1 MKAIHFGAG
10 NIGRGFIGEILYHNQ
25 FSITFVDVNQTIIN
39 ELKTRGSYEIGL
51 ADESQERIK
60 IDRVTG
66 LNNQEEPQAVIEQIV
81 EADLVTT
88 AIGPNILPFIA
99 ELVAD
104 GINEREKRGIVRPL
118 DVIACENM
126 ISGSSFFKSEIEKYV
141 INKDYLEQ
149 FIGFPDAAVDR
160 IVPEQHHENPLFVE
174 VEPFS
179 EWVINKEQVKNKAI
193 ELEGVLYVENLQPYI
208 ERKLFSVNTGH
219 ATVAYTGAL
228 LGYQTIDEAMK
239 DALVLAQLKSV
250 LSETGELLIRKWGF
264 NREEHNLY
272 IEKIIT
278 RFKNPYISDGISRVA
293 RTPIRKLG
301 YDERFI
307 RPIREAN
314 ELGIE
319 VNHLIAMVGM
329 IFNYYDEQDTE
340 SHKLADKLAKENVN
354 QVIKEVT
361 GIKDNVLIEKIIEN
375 INRYAKLAA

>member
-1 MKAIHFGAG
+1 MKAVHFGAG

-60 IDRVTG
+60 IDGVTG

-81 EADLVTT
+81 EADLITT

-126 ISGSSFFKSEIEKYV
+126 IDGSSFFKSEIEKYV

-160 IVPEQHHENPLFVE
+160 IVPEQHHEDPLFVE

-340 SHKLADKLAKENVN
+340 SHKLADKLAKENLN

-361 GIKDNVLIEKIIEN
+361 GIKDNVLIERIIEN

>member
-1 MKAIHFGAG
+1 MKAVHFGAG

-60 IDRVTG
+60 IDGVTG
-66 LNNQEEPQAVIEQIV
+66 FNNQEEPQAVIEQIV

-104 GINEREKRGIVRPL
+104 GINEREKRGIVRQL

-126 ISGSSFFKSEIEKYV
+126 IGGSSFFKSEIEKYV

-160 IVPEQHHENPLFVE
+160 IVPEQHHEDPLFVE

-179 EWVINKEQVKNKAI
+179 EWVINKEQVKNKVI

-340 SHKLADKLAKENVN
+340 SHKLADKLAKENLN

-361 GIKDNVLIEKIIEN
+361 GIKDNIL
-375 INRYAKLAA
+375 